1 MPPVRISLGS
11 CQLMFVVTCF
21 APDAPASEN
30 AKAPEM
36 KARRPKSSLPPMLG
50 TESKYLFSLSRQPQD
65 WGPAEASASLPTLLE
80 VWPLPSPE
88 CPVNYW
94 RPAAFSQSL
103 PSLPHLPTA
112 SVVVP
117 VHVHPHLTQAPCTSH
132 KTPMR
137 ASPNVSQVSL
147 ACQVDLWKL
156 GSDLVIR
163 VGVPSGPPESYRSHR
178 RELSH
183 LAALADLHTYAHI
196 LTLTSGS
203 FPSAAPHLL
212 YP

>member
-1 MPPVRISLGS
+1 MPPLRISLGS

-65 WGPAEASASLPTLLE
+65 WGPAEASASLPALLE

-94 RPAAFSQSL
+94 RP
-103 PSLPHLPTA
+103 
-112 SVVVP
+112 
-117 VHVHPHLTQAPCTSH
+117 
-132 KTPMR
+132 
-137 ASPNVSQVSL
+137 SPRPFLS
-147 ACQVDLWKL
+147 
-156 GSDLVIR
+156 
-163 VGVPSGPPESYRSHR
+163 RSH
-178 RELSH
+178 LSPTSPQP
-183 LAALADLHTYAHI
+183 AWWYPYMS
-196 LTLTSGS
+196 TLSS
-203 FPSAAPHLL
+203 
-212 YP
+212 